1 MLVFIM
7 EITIVIINLGMK
19 SWQLFKERV
28 SHIDIFLF
36 HLLLS

>member
-19 SWQLFKERV
+19 SWQLFKEHV